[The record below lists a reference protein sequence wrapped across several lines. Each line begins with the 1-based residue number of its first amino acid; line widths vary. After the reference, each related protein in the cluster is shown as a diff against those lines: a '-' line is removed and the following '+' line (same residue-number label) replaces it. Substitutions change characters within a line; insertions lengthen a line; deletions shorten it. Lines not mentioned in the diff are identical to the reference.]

1 MPAYTPPFAS
11 GKRKTM
17 KKSIDYKS
25 IYEPPGGILLW
36 MIIMVELLTF
46 GIALIVLVASAG
58 KDPGGFHESA
68 RHLNR
73 TFGAVNTIFLLTS
86 GYFMAM
92 AVRRY
97 KQEAFG
103 GAARAIN
110 FALLGGLLFVLL
122 KGFEYHEKIDAGLVL
137 GYNSFFNFYWLL
149 TGFHLIHVLVGM
161 IILFFIRRGIAK
173 GSSSL
178 EDVEAGAAFWH
189 MCDLIWLL
197 LFPTLYLVL

>member
-1 MPAYTPPFAS
+1 
-11 GKRKTM
+11 M
-17 KKSIDYKS
+17 KKNTNYKS
-25 IYEPPGGILLW
+25 IYAPPGGILLW
-36 MIIMVELLTF
+36 MIIMLELLTF

-86 GYFMAM
+86 GYFMAVAVGCYRREDAKG
-92 AVRRY
+92 AVRD
-97 KQEAFG
+97 
-103 GAARAIN
+103 IN
-110 FALLGGLLFVLL
+110 FALLGGLLFMLL

-149 TGFHLIHVLVGM
+149 TGFHLLHVLVGM
-161 IILFFIRRGIAK
+161 IILFFVRRGVAK
-173 GSSSL
+173 SSSSL